1 MTLTRKQQKE
11 FNRLKSQAE
20 DLWDDQKELFDHAS
34 QVVREAS
41 RQASR
46 YARQEVTPKVRDAY
60 EDKVA
65 PVVNTAANTA
75 RYAANA
81 TRDKLVDDVLPTV
94 TSALGT
100 ALAAI
105 EVAKNKQ
112 VRDAIGRA
120 ARFGHDVGQKVGIV
134 QTPAPVAK
142 AGPGRYILIG
152 LGVVAAIAVGYA
164 AYQTLRADDDLWI
177 DDEAEAVDPA

>member
-1 MTLTRKQQKE
+1 MALTRKQKKE
-11 FNRLKSQAE
+11 FKQLKSQTE

-34 QVVREAS
+34 RVVREAS

-60 EDKVA
+60 EDKLA
-65 PVVNTAANTA
+65 PVVNTA
-75 RYAANA
+75 RSAASH
-81 TRDKLVDDVLPTV
+81 TRDKFVDDVLPSV

-112 VRDAIGRA
+112 VRDAISRA
-120 ARFGHDVGQKVGIV
+120 ARFGHDVGHRVGIV
-134 QTPAPVAK
+134 QAPPPK
-142 AGPGRYILIG
+142 AGVGRYVLIG
-152 LGVVAAIAVGYA
+152 FSVVAALAVGYA

-177 DDEAEAVDPA
+177 DDEPEAEAVEPA

>member
-1 MTLTRKQQKE
+1 VALTRKQKKE
-11 FNRLKSQAE
+11 FKQLKSQTE

-34 QVVREAS
+34 RVVREAS

-65 PVVNTAANTA
+65 PVVNTA
-75 RYAANA
+75 RAAASN
-81 TRDKLVDDVLPTV
+81 TRDKLVDDVLPSV

-112 VRDAIGRA
+112 VRDAISRA
-120 ARFGHDVGQKVGIV
+120 ARFGHDVGHRVGIV
-134 QTPAPVAK
+134 QAPPPPK

-152 LGVVAAIAVGYA
+152 IGVVAAIAVGYA

-177 DDEAEAVDPA
+177 DDEPEAVDPA

>member
-1 MTLTRKQQKE
+1 MALTRKQKKE
-11 FNRLKSQAE
+11 FKQLKSQTE

-34 QVVREAS
+34 RVVREAS

-65 PVVNTAANTA
+65 PVVNTA
-75 RYAANA
+75 RSAASN
-81 TRDKLVDDVLPTV
+81 TRDKLVDDVLPSV

-112 VRDAIGRA
+112 VRDAISRA
-120 ARFGHDVGQKVGIV
+120 ARFGHDVGHRVGIV
-134 QTPAPVAK
+134 QAPPPPK

-152 LGVVAAIAVGYA
+152 IGVVAAIAVGYA

-177 DDEAEAVDPA
+177 DDEPEAVDPA

>member
-1 MTLTRKQQKE
+1 VALTRKQKKE
-11 FNRLKSQAE
+11 FKQLKSQTE

-34 QVVREAS
+34 RVVREAS

-60 EDKVA
+60 EDKLA
-65 PVVNTAANTA
+65 PVVNTA
-75 RYAANA
+75 RSAAGH
-81 TRDKLVDDVLPTV
+81 TRDKFVDDVLPSV

-112 VRDAIGRA
+112 VRDAISRA
-120 ARFGHDVGQKVGIV
+120 ARFGHDVGQRVGIV
-134 QTPAPVAK
+134 QAPPPK
-142 AGPGRYILIG
+142 AGVGRYVLIG
-152 LGVVAAIAVGYA
+152 FGVVAALAVGYA

-177 DDEAEAVDPA
+177 DDEPEAVEPA

>member
-1 MTLTRKQQKE
+1 MALTRKQKKE
-11 FNRLKSQAE
+11 FKQLKSQTE

-34 QVVREAS
+34 RVVREAS

-60 EDKVA
+60 EDKLG
-65 PVVNTAANTA
+65 PVVNTA
-75 RYAANA
+75 RSAASH
-81 TRDKLVDDVLPTV
+81 TRDKFVDDVLPSV

-112 VRDAIGRA
+112 VRDAISRA
-120 ARFGHDVGQKVGIV
+120 ARFGHDVGHRVGIV
-134 QTPAPVAK
+134 QTPPPK
-142 AGPGRYILIG
+142 AGVGRYVLIG
-152 LGVVAAIAVGYA
+152 FGVVAALAVGYA

-177 DDEAEAVDPA
+177 DDEPEAVEPA

>member
-1 MTLTRKQQKE
+1 VALTRKQKKE
-11 FNRLKSQAE
+11 FKQLKSQTE

-34 QVVREAS
+34 RVVREAS

-65 PVVNTAANTA
+65 PVVNTA
-75 RYAANA
+75 RSAASN
-81 TRDKLVDDVLPTV
+81 TRDKLVDDVLPSV

-112 VRDAIGRA
+112 VRDAISRA
-120 ARFGHDVGQKVGIV
+120 ARFGHDVGHRVGIV
-134 QTPAPVAK
+134 QAPPPPK

-152 LGVVAAIAVGYA
+152 IGVVAAIAVGYA

-177 DDEAEAVDPA
+177 DDEPEAVDPA

>member
-60 EDKVA
+60 EDKLA
-65 PVVNTAANTA
+65 PVVNTAAATA
-75 RYAANA
+75 RYAANT
-81 TRDKLVDDVLPTV
+81 TRDKIVDDVLPSV

-112 VRDAIGRA
+112 VRDAISRA
-120 ARFGHDVGQKVGIV
+120 ARFGHEVGHKVGIV
-134 QTPAPVAK
+134 QAPPPPK

-152 LGVVAAIAVGYA
+152 IGVVAAIAVGYA

-177 DDEAEAVDPA
+177 DDEPEEVVDPA